1 VRKVRD
7 PKPKKLAPARD
18 LVAAVLA
25 KSGFRTGDFPVF
37 EAWDR
42 ALGPDAG
49 KARAVGL
56 KQGRLYVEVD
66 SPVRQ
71 HGLTLRKR
79 ELLKKI
85 NAAFGGSAPVSDII
99 FRPGAPGIS
108 DDKHA

>member
-1 VRKVRD
+1 MKRAKD
-7 PKPKKLAPARD
+7 PKPKKLAAAKD
-18 LVAAVLA
+18 LIAAVLA
-25 KSGFRTGDFPVF
+25 KTGFRTGDFPVF

-42 ALGPDAG
+42 AVGPDAG

-56 KQGRLYVEVD
+56 KNGRLFVEVD
-66 SPVRQ
+66 SPVRT

-108 DDKHA
+108 DEKHA